1 MSRKKNLV
9 LFLAILFAAA
19 LGISRA
25 FSEEKYFDQMRT
37 FTSILDHVM
46 RYYVTELDEQ
56 KVNEL
61 FEGAYNGLLGRLDP
75 YTQYMNTIETKT
87 FSEDTEGKFGGL
99 GIEISVKDGLLT
111 VIAPIRGTPAYEAGI
126 LAGDVILKIDGRST
140 ERLPLQ
146 EAVKI
151 LRGKPNTKVTLTVR
165 HQGSPVDEEI
175 TITRAVIKP
184 ASVEYGIID
193 SENGIGLMR
202 VVSFSAHV
210 MEDFRSGIAEMRK
223 DGLRALVLDLRGNP
237 GGLLDRAVAMCDEFI
252 ADGVIVSV
260 RGRQKERDQSFSAR
274 PGDELERMPLVVL
287 VDGGSASASEIVAG
301 CLRDHRRA
309 VLVGTPTYGK
319 GSVQNIIP
327 LGDGAALKLTTARY
341 YTPNDKPIEDRHGIV
356 PDILVPMTR
365 EHLIALRNQ
374 EREDKLRN
382 RYHLGSNLEE
392 GEEAE
397 PPAEAEGEEGPS
409 TPRRG
414 RVIDFQLRAAVN
426 LLKWRLAPGAAE

>member
-1 MSRKKNLV
+1 MARKNLV
-9 LFLAILFAAA
+9 LFLAVLFAVA

-25 FSEEKYFDQMRT
+25 FSEEKYYDQMRV

-46 RYYVTELDEQ
+46 RYYVTELDEP
-56 KVNEL
+56 KINEL
-61 FEGAYNGLLGRLDP
+61 FEGAYNGMLGRLDP
-75 YTQYMNTIETKT
+75 YTQYMNVTETQT

-140 ERLPLQ
+140 ERMPLD

-151 LRGKPNTKVTLTVR
+151 LRGKPDTKVTLTIR
-165 HQGSPVDEEI
+165 HPGSMVDEEI

-184 ASVEYGIID
+184 TAVEYGIVD
-193 SENGIGLMR
+193 KENGIGLMR
-202 VVSFSAHV
+202 VVSFTAHV
-210 MEDFRSGIAEMRK
+210 MEDFRAGIAEMRES
-223 DGLRALVLDLRGNP
+223 GLRALVLDLRGNP

-252 ADGVIVSV
+252 ADGTIVSV
-260 RGRQKERDQSFSAR
+260 RGRQKERDQTFSAR
-274 PGDELERMPLVVL
+274 AGEGLENIPLVVL

-301 CLRDHRRA
+301 CMRDHHRA

-341 YTPNDKPIEDRHGIV
+341 YTPNGQPIEDRRGIV

-392 GEEAE
+392 GEEVE
-397 PPAEAEGEEGPS
+397 PEPQANVEGDEAPP

-414 RVIDFQLRAAVN
+414 RVIDIQLRAAVN
-426 LLKWRLAPGAAE
+426 LLKWRLAAAK